1 MPQKKTKLP
10 YLSHLKANNIYSK
23 KIRVFDFEQ
32 LESVQH
38 SLGNVSVRTAEIITP
53 DQIGSMLQ
61 KTLLKLAEKN
71 RAL

>member
-1 MPQKKTKLP
+1 MLQKTKLP
-10 YLSHLKANNIYSK
+10 YLNHLKVNNVYSK

-38 SLGNVSVRTAEIITP
+38 SLGNVSVRTTEIITP
-53 DQIGSMLQ
+53 DQICSMLR
-61 KTLLKLAEKN
+61 KTLLKLAKKN